1 MTKEFYEDLAE
12 LAKKHKIAIMS
23 GGVEN
28 LTKTT
33 KGLQGNMFFVTN
45 GEKVLSLQG
54 GESAQFEASTTILL
68 HKNRRKD

>member
-1 MTKEFYEDLAE
+1 
-12 LAKKHKIAIMS
+12 MS

>member
-12 LAKKHKIAIMS
+12 LAKKQKAIMS

-54 GESAQFEASTTILL
+54 GENEFPASTTVLML
-68 HKNRRKD
+68 KNRRKD